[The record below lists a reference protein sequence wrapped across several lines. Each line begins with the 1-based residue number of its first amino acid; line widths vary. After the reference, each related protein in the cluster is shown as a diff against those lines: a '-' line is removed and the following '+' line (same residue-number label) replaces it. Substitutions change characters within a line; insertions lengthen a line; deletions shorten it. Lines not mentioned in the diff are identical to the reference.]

1 MLYIYIEREIHP
13 STHPFI
19 HLPIYLIF
27 VCISIPLKMCS
38 IIIFDL
44 GFHFLAWCSSEV
56 RMDTER
62 ASLNFSWLAWLG
74 ALETMVWLRF
84 KEGHVVKCNCTMLP
98 KSPAMNNSSGLVFKI
113 ARSQGSGLISLAVGN
128 RTICW
133 TLWGLC
139 LPWERQWGSLLVPS
153 YLQGFR
159 VQGEFGCTWT
169 FGHFLRLLFLMFSTA
184 QKQFQKMFNLCW
196 NLNNIFENQ
205 PNEVREKHFQ
215 EVWLHVFRLFFKSC
229 IVSYL
234 VATELSWVWI
244 SCSTHLRHLSILGDE
259 SLLPKLG
266 KLNFSTWTHPD
277 AHHTQKLLYLI
288 YEYWW

>member
-1 MLYIYIEREIHP
+1 
-13 STHPFI
+13 
-19 HLPIYLIF
+19 
-27 VCISIPLKMCS
+27 
-38 IIIFDL
+38 
-44 GFHFLAWCSSEV
+44 
-56 RMDTER
+56 MDTER

-205 PNEVREKHFQ
+205 PNEVRE
-215 EVWLHVFRLFFKSC
+215 E
-229 IVSYL
+229 
-234 VATELSWVWI
+234 TLS
-244 SCSTHLRHLSILGDE
+244 R
-259 SLLPKLG
+259 SLIACVQALLQVLYCFIFGCNWTKLG
-266 KLNFSTWTHPD
+266 LDFLLYTPASPFNPWWRKPLAKTRKIKLQHLDTPD